1 MTRVSRLIM
10 IALLWS
16 LPLGAMAQQPMTT
29 PTQPLLKPAE
39 LDQLLAPIA
48 LHPDPLL
55 SEILIASTYPL
66 ELVQAD
72 RWAKSNKTL
81 KDDALTAAL
90 AKQSWDDSVKSLVQV
105 PSVLAMMSEQ
115 LDWTQKLGDAV
126 LAQQTDV
133 MDAIQR
139 LRARARANGK
149 LESTKEQ
156 TVTVKTEDQKQYVVI
171 EPASPNEIYVP
182 YYEPAV
188 VYGDWPYPDY
198 APYYFPPPYGYIP
211 GAALATGVA
220 FAAGVAARYAFWGN
234 CDWGRRNINV
244 ANRNVNIN
252 NFDRNNINNFTKWEH
267 NADHRHGVKY
277 NNADVRQKFAKT
289 DIQAGRAARQ
299 DFRGKDG
306 QKVLEPDR
314 GRPGA
319 GDRERPAAGE
329 RDRPAAGDRDR
340 PAAGDRDRPAAG
352 DRDRSAAGARDRPA
366 AGDRDR
372 SGAGGRDR
380 PQARDTGGRQDAGKG
395 GAGKASQKPAQ
406 KASPKTGQKASQ
418 QPSQKAS
425 QRPSQPQRDTA
436 FANVQSGAKTHAQAN
451 RGRQSVGS
459 GGGAPRVA
467 VHGGGGAP
475 RMGGGGAPRMGGGGA
490 PRMAGGGRGG
500 GGRRSDV
507 TLKHDI
513 TLLGHLD
520 NGLGFYRFSYS
531 GSDQVYVGV
540 MAQEVQTIM
549 PEAVMRGR
557 DGYLK
562 VFYDKLGLKFQ
573 TYDRWIASG
582 ARVPT
587 ITGIQH

>member
-1 MTRVSRLIM
+1 
-10 IALLWS
+10 
-16 LPLGAMAQQPMTT
+16 
-29 PTQPLLKPAE
+29 
-39 LDQLLAPIA
+39 
-48 LHPDPLL
+48 
-55 SEILIASTYPL
+55 
-66 ELVQAD
+66 
-72 RWAKSNKTL
+72 
-81 KDDALTAAL
+81 
-90 AKQSWDDSVKSLVQV
+90 
-105 PSVLAMMSEQ
+105 MMSEQ

-126 LAQQTDV
+126 LAQQADV

-171 EPASPNEIYVP
+171 EPTSPNEIYVP

-198 APYYFPPPYGYIP
+198 APYYFPPPYGYIS

-244 ANRNVNIN
+244 ANRNVNIG
-252 NFDRNNINNFTKWEH
+252 NFDRSNVNNFTKWEH

-289 DIQAGRAARQ
+289 DIQAGKAARQ

-319 GDRERPAAGE
+319 GDRDRPSAGDRDRTGAGE
-329 RDRPAAGDRDR
+329 RDR
-340 PAAGDRDRPAAG
+340 
-352 DRDRSAAGARDRPA
+352 
-366 AGDRDR
+366 
-372 SGAGGRDR
+372 SGADR
-380 PQARDTGGRQDAGKG
+380 PQARDTRGRQDAGKG
-395 GAGKASQKPAQ
+395 GAGKAAQ
-406 KASPKTGQKASQ
+406 KASPKSGQKVSQ

-425 QRPSQPQRDTA
+425 QRPSKPQRDTA
-436 FANVQSGAKTHAQAN
+436 FSNVQSGPKTRAQAE
-451 RGRQSVGS
+451 RGRQSVGG

-467 VHGGGGAP
+467 AGGGGGAP
-475 RMGGGGAPRMGGGGA
+475 RIGGAAPRMG
-490 PRMAGGGRGG
+490 GGGRGG

-513 TLLGHLD
+513 TLLGRLD

-531 GSDQVYVGV
+531 GSNRAYVGV

-549 PEAVMRGR
+549 PEAVMRDR
-557 DGYLK
+557 DGYLN

-582 ARVPT
+582 AHIPT
-587 ITGIQH
+587 ITRVQH